1 MCHYPRFY
9 LSKPFYFIELYCYI
23 YPLFFFFI
31 VKYTDL
37 IGRIGHDPINK
48 LNQTGESAMKKVLM
62 LKSSILGEYS
72 QSSALIDYA
81 NQQWSKQ
88 GVEITTRD
96 LGRDPV
102 PMLDGEIAAGLRGG
116 DNLSE
121 RQQAALALSDE
132 LVAEIKAHDTIV
144 IAAPMYN
151 FSIPTTLKSWID
163 FIARAGV
170 TFTYT
175 ETGPVG
181 LIEGKRAIIVTTRG
195 GAHKG
200 GSTDHVVPYLTTVLG
215 FIGITQ
221 VDTVYAEA
229 LNMGPDA
236 ATAGIDLAKQAI
248 DAIAL

>member
-1 MCHYPRFY
+1 M
-9 LSKPFYFIELYCYI
+9 
-23 YPLFFFFI
+23 
-31 VKYTDL
+31 T
-37 IGRIGHDPINK
+37 
-48 LNQTGESAMKKVLM
+48 KVLM

-72 QSSALIDYA
+72 QSSALVDYA
-81 NQQWSKQ
+81 SEQWSKQ
-88 GVEITTRD
+88 GAEITTRD
-96 LGRDPV
+96 LGSSPV

-132 LVAEIKAHDTIV
+132 LVAEIKANDIIV

-175 ETGPVG
+175 DTGPVG

-200 GSTDHVVPYLTTVLG
+200 GTTDHVVPYLTTVLG

-221 VDTVYAEA
+221 VETVYAEA

-236 ATAGIDLAKQAI
+236 AEAGISQAKQAI
-248 DAIAL
+248 DAITL